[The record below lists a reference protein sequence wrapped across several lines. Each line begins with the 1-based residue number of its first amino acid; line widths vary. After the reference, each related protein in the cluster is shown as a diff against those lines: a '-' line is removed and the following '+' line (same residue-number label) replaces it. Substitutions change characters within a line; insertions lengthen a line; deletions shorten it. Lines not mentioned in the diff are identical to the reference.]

1 MVELAYVHYSH
12 LSKFV
17 QKTGGVS
24 GGGIS
29 VLIITEW
36 TKAEMSIYVPVNQ
49 PRSTSTHP
57 MQSAVHSHHQETSW
71 VSVPTRHRPS
81 PAKSSS

>member
-24 GGGIS
+24 GGGIN
-29 VLIITEW
+29 L
-36 TKAEMSIYVPVNQ
+36 
-49 PRSTSTHP
+49 
-57 MQSAVHSHHQETSW
+57 
-71 VSVPTRHRPS
+71 S
-81 PAKSSS
+81 PDNN